1 MIKQKRGCPLTKTP
15 PQYFPKF
22 NKKNLPNIPQ
32 IKRQRPNPFPRQMGN
47 SVAQGR
53 SKAMKRLFQFK
64 DFNKS
69 LILWQNK

>member
-1 MIKQKRGCPLTKTP
+1 MPSHKDTPSVFSKIQQKK
-15 PQYFPKF
+15 
-22 NKKNLPNIPQ
+22 LPNIPQ

-69 LILWQNK
+69 LILWQNKLKWEN